1 MDGRCSVQC
10 SGLNGL
16 QDCVPI
22 ELWGAAA
29 SGKLEIARARL
40 RAGSRN
46 KKPTSIDFGTD
57 VCNVGFLKASI
68 YSKSAQTGLSRGLS
82 NFEFS

>member
-1 MDGRCSVQC
+1 MDGRCSIVLGAQWFA
-10 SGLNGL
+10 GLRSDRTLG
-16 QDCVPI
+16 PA
-22 ELWGAAA
+22 GA

-57 VCNVGFLKASI
+57 LCNVGFLKASI